1 MKNFFRGLT
10 AVLAGFG
17 LHDLD
22 RRCFNSGRQHR
33 SGRAGDDERRFV
45 VCARAQVMR
54 PRLFFSWLLVV
65 LLWHASIA
73 AEQSAPQSI
82 ILATTTSLDNSGLL
96 AKILPVFTK
105 ETGITV
111 HVLAQ
116 GTGQALQTA
125 ASDQAD
131 LVLAHD
137 PEAEQEFITEG
148 HGLDRSQVAWN
159 DFIVVGPR
167 SDPAH
172 IGGSRDAVGALAA
185 IASAQAFFVSR
196 GDKSGTDALEHRLWR
211 LAGIDPAKAR
221 DHSWYRDIG
230 SGMRTAL
237 DAAQALHAYTI
248 TDRGTWLSFAKKGDL
263 TVLVEGDPRL
273 LNRYDVILL
282 NPAKHPV
289 PKQALARRLA
299 AWLLS
304 PEGQAAIGAYEVD
317 GEQLFHPSAVF
328 PK

>member
-1 MKNFFRGLT
+1 M
-10 AVLAGFG
+10 
-17 LHDLD
+17 
-22 RRCFNSGRQHR
+22 RRRQ
-33 SGRAGDDERRFV
+33 FL
-45 VCARAQVMR
+45 
-54 PRLFFSWLLVV
+54 PLFLGV
-65 LLWHASIA
+65 LLRHAGVA

-82 ILATTTSLDNSGLL
+82 VLATTTSLANSGLL

-105 ETGITV
+105 KTGITV
-111 HVLAQ
+111 DVLAL
-116 GTGQALQTA
+116 GTGRALQTA
-125 ASDQAD
+125 TRDAAD

-148 HGLDRSQVAWN
+148 HGLDRSQIAWN
-159 DFIVVGPR
+159 DFIVIGPR
-167 SDPAH
+167 SDPAD
-172 IGGSRDAVGALAA
+172 IGGSRDAVSALAA
-185 IASAQAFFVSR
+185 IASAKAIFVSR

-211 LAGIDPAKAR
+211 LAGIDPAKAADR
-221 DHSWYRDIG
+221 SWYRDIG
-230 SGMRTAL
+230 AGMGADL
-237 DAAQALHAYTI
+237 DAAQRMHAYTI
-248 TDRGTWLSFAKKGDL
+248 TDRGTWLSFGEKDDL

-299 AWLLS
+299 IWLLS

-317 GEQLFHPSAVF
+317 GEQLFHPSAAS